1 MDFNGSGGL
10 AGFNPF
16 GGAVDT
22 YGANNAAYNANQA
35 YAAGVGAY
43 NPFAQSGGFG
53 AMTDYYSGLGAAYGR
68 ATGGFGGTPGAGG
81 GDPYAPTPENIEI
94 YNRAFGGGGIG
105 SDAARAPNQPAIT
118 PQQSYVGG
126 YNPYDPGTYAPSAQK
141 NVGSWTPAYTAG
153 GGLDPNDPGNIAKYQ
168 ELMGGGGSSFN
179 DRWGGMPSSYTPDYG
194 NLQAIPPGIFTGN
207 FQQQQP
213 QPMFDYFNPQTFAP
227 SAQQNIGTGY
237 GGSASRPSEDDVF
250 NQLLR
255 SRGVEPRDT
264 LAQTMSQPYGPGY
277 FDNTFGSVANTGGTS
292 FVPYQGNPNYLPQ
305 PMQGQPPA
313 QQGGGFGASGFG
325 PYGGST
331 YTGQPGYGLGIG
343 TVGGPVTMP
352 PTPGVDTSG
361 SPMYGYG
368 GLTEQSIRPWLGS

>member
-35 YAAGVGAY
+35 YASGVGAY

-68 ATGGFGGTPGAGG
+68 ATGGFGGGGGIGG
-81 GDPYAPTPENIEI
+81 GDGSIGGGGGG
-94 YNRAFGGGGIG
+94 GGGGIG
-105 SDAARAPNQPAIT
+105 SDAARVPNQPDPT
-118 PQQSYVGG
+118 PQQTYVGG
-126 YNPYDPGTYAPSAQK
+126 YNPYDPGTYAPSAQQ
-141 NVGSWTPAYTAG
+141 NIGTGYGGSASSPSEADVFNQLLRSRG
-153 GGLDPNDPGNIAKYQ
+153 GQPQDSSS
-168 ELMGGGGSSFN
+168 SSFN
-179 DRWGGMPSSYTPDYG
+179 DRWGSMPSSYTPDYG
-194 NLQAIPPGIFTGN
+194 NLQAIPSGIFTGN
-207 FQQQQP
+207 FQRQQP

-237 GGSASRPSEDDVF
+237 GGSASRPSEDEIF

-255 SRGVEPRDT
+255 SRGGQPRDT
-264 LAQTMSQPYGPGY
+264 LAQTMSQPYGPSY

-361 SPMYGYG
+361 NPMYGFG